1 VSKLQAIDSAER
13 RRRIAVRHHLAA
25 ACRLDDPVSV
35 ASDLVGIHASDP
47 ASVYLGLLARTNN
60 VSPDD
65 LAVALYDERRLL
77 RLLGMRRTMFVTTR
91 EIGAVMTAAV
101 TLRIGRDERRRT
113 IAWLAASDIDG
124 DVEAWV
130 AEVER
135 QTVEALDELGEATA
149 VELRRRVPGLRVQIA
164 FGAGKSYAGQI
175 GVSTRMLFLLASEGR
190 IIRGRPRGSWLSSMY
205 AWAPMDRW
213 VPGGLPVVPVE
224 NAQAELVRRWLAAFG
239 PGTLRDLRWWTGWTL
254 ADTRRALAACDT
266 VEVSLGE
273 GTGYVLADDTDL
285 TPEPGPW
292 VALLPALDTT
302 TMGWAERDWYLGAHA
317 GRLFDRNGNAGPTVW
332 ADGRV
337 VGGWTQRSD
346 GEIAWHVLEDVGRE
360 ATSAIESEAGRISGW
375 LGDVRITPRFRTPLE
390 QELA

>member
-91 EIGAVMTAAV
+91 EIAAV
-101 TLRIGRDERRRT
+101 ITSAVTRRIGRDERRRLVGWLDANGMDGNVE
-113 IAWLAASDIDG
+113 AWLAD
-124 DVEAWV
+124 
-130 AEVER
+130 VER

-149 VELRRRVPGLRVQIA
+149 VELRKRVPGLRVQIS
-164 FGAGKSYAGQI
+164 FGAGKPYAGQV
-175 GVSTRMLFLLASEGR
+175 GVSTRVLFLLASEAR
-190 IIRGRPRGSWLSSMY
+190 VIRGRPRGSWLSSMY
-205 AWAPMDRW
+205 AWAPMERW
-213 VPGGLPVVPVE
+213 VPGGLPEIPVE
-224 NAQAELVRRWLAAFG
+224 EAQAELVRRWLAAFG

-254 ADTRRALAACDT
+254 ADARRALAANDA
-266 VEVSLGE
+266 VEVKLDG
-273 GTGYVLADDTDL
+273 GIGYALVDDIETTAD
-285 TPEPGPW
+285 PGAW

-317 GRLFDRNGNAGPTVW
+317 GLLFDRNGNAGPTVW
-332 ADGRV
+332 VDGRIA
-337 VGGWTQRSD
+337 GAWAQRRD
-346 GEIAWHVLEDVGRE
+346 GEIVWRLLEDVGRE
-360 ATSAIESEAGRISGW
+360 ASSAIEVEAARIAGW
-375 LGDVRITPRFRTPLE
+375 LGEARVIPRFRTPLE
-390 QELA
+390 KELL